1 VTYPPHNNTA
11 AHAKGT
17 TQLRVS
23 LLAVWLTKF
32 GEAHKQDPKLMAL
45 YGLIA
50 PALAACMESCGAAD
64 HQRKQQSAAVCKRAK
79 LELKW
84 VERVRI
90 DELGPTPE
98 TPDAWAAWWIALDA
112 IAADGR
118 ATWDQGRNYCW
129 TRLCDGVEAL
139 AMELLGRARNP
150 ARAEVAGARMY
161 ERAMEASLWVDHSI
175 G

>member
-1 VTYPPHNNTA
+1 MTYPPHNIAA

-23 LLAVWLTKF
+23 LLAVWLQKF
-32 GEAHKQDPKLMAL
+32 GEMHQDDPKLMAL
-45 YGLIA
+45 YHLIA
-50 PALAACMESCGAAD
+50 KALNPCMESCGAAS
-64 HQRKQQSAAVCKRAK
+64 HQGKQQSAAVHKRAM
-79 LELKW
+79 LEITW

-112 IAADGR
+112 IAADGM
-118 ATWDQGRNYCW
+118 ATWDQGRHYCW

-139 AMELLGRARNP
+139 AEELLGRARNP
-150 ARAEVAGARMY
+150 ARAEVTGARLY
-161 ERAMEASLWVDHSI
+161 ERSMEASLWA
-175 G
+175 